1 MARLRVS
8 DGADNGSN
16 TAHNVYPDRPGEP
29 DCSYYMRTGT
39 CAYGSNCRYN
49 HPTYI
54 GQVWIKISYYT
65 GYSIHETV
73 NTS

>member
-1 MARLRVS
+1 MILLLLVLCAESMARLRVT
-8 DGADNGSN
+8 DGPDKGSN
-16 TAHNVYPDRPGEP
+16 TAQNVYPDRPGEP

-54 GQVWIKISYYT
+54 GQVRIKIS
-65 GYSIHETV
+65 H
-73 NTS
+73 